1 MPQSFELIV
10 CNPPWINAKPV
21 REDEF
26 EIGNFDQD
34 EKMLRSLF
42 GFCAKRLQVKSPNQK
57 NGSLILVYSDLS
69 TNLGLSQKHI
79 VDELCMQHG
88 LRIVGRVERL

>member
-1 MPQSFELIV
+1 LPLSYELIV

-21 REDEF
+21 KEDEF

-34 EKMLRSLF
+34 EQMIRALF
-42 GFCAKRLQVKSPNQK
+42 KFCSSRLQTKSPNQK
-57 NGSLILVYSDLS
+57 NGSLLLVYSDLS
-69 TNLGLSQKHI
+69 TNMGLSQKHI

-88 LRIVGRVERL
+88 LRIVGKHVV